1 MATDSVLTLWKAEG
15 KEGEVARR
23 DPSAASPGK
32 VQLCGRGLTQP
43 EAVAQH
49 RGAEYSPH
57 CPLLLSPPLHGLER
71 VKGPRYV
78 FHAHHVLWGEPILWG
93 DAASVWGR
101 TLWQEV
107 RRGVEGQRPRPH
119 LI

>member
-49 RGAEYSPH
+49 RGQSTVLTAH
-57 CPLLLSPPLHGLER
+57 CCSLRLSMGWKE
-71 VKGPRYV
+71 
-78 FHAHHVLWGEPILWG
+78 
-93 DAASVWGR
+93 
-101 TLWQEV
+101 
-107 RRGVEGQRPRPH
+107 
-119 LI
+119 